1 MMLIILVRE
10 SLDSS
15 ILLKQVKYSNS
26 SFDVEQC
33 LGSPTHPTA
42 FASAMLV

>member
-33 LGSPTHPTA
+33 LGSPAHPTV